1 MLQLFPDIFQKKQ
14 KHKVFQGFRCNA
26 DTEYLVSVQADYSDK
41 YLAECGI
48 PSTTNIHMFRVE
60 KVDLLGNPESGGT
73 FLSTA
78 IDIVKCVYKITVAQA
93 KGSPGNT
100 AYKNRL
106 SLFVN
111 GLEGSYQRI
120 NAF

>member
-1 MLQLFPDIFQKKQ
+1 
-14 KHKVFQGFRCNA
+14 
-26 DTEYLVSVQADYSDK
+26 LVSVQADYSDK

-93 KGSPGNT
+93 KGQIVKKLLTSCQKMSKSCQKVFKKCQKDVKK
-100 AYKNRL
+100 AVKKLLKFLVYIEKN
-106 SLFVN
+106 
-111 GLEGSYQRI
+111 
-120 NAF
+120 